1 MAFIGNLIWICI
13 GGWMTAIGWLFAGII
28 CYVTILGI
36 PLGHQCMKMAKPALC
51 PFVAQVY

>member
-1 MAFIGNLIWICI
+1 MAFIGNLIWICA